1 MKKKLEYS
9 PDYVFE
15 SSWEVCNLVGGIYT
29 VLSSRANTLQKLYK
43 DKILFIGPDIWDVTE
58 SPWFKQ
64 DDTLLKEWREH
75 ADKNERLTVRI
86 GRWQVPGKPIAILV
100 NFDKYFKH
108 KNDIYGQM
116 WRHFGVDSLPSYGDY
131 DDSSMFAYAT
141 GAVIESF
148 YNFYKLQDKQ
158 VIAHFN
164 EWMLGMGALYIKHFV
179 PKIATIFTTHATSIG
194 RSIAGNNLPLYKNF
208 YEYNGD
214 QMAQQLNMVSKH
226 SIEKIAAHNV
236 DCFTTVSDN
245 TAKECT
251 QLLEKTP
258 DVVTPNGFEKGF
270 IPKKEAYS
278 AKRTLARET
287 LVRVSEALLGQTIST
302 ETLFIALSGRYE
314 YKNKGIDVFID
325 ALNKLRSNSDLA
337 KEVIAFVMVPAWVKD
352 AREDLQQRLNGG
364 VNDDA
369 GFSLP
374 LSHPFI
380 THNLHEPQN
389 DPLLSQLKRL
399 SFSNSKD
406 EKVKVI
412 FVPSYLNG
420 NDGIFNT
427 SYYDLLIGLDLT
439 VFPSYYEPWGYTPH
453 ESVAFSIPTV
463 TTSLSG
469 FGEWAVK
476 MGNKNGIEDGV
487 GVEVIFRN
495 DENGNEVS
503 EKIAS
508 TLINLSQKK
517 KGELT
522 KIRNSALHLADMA
535 DWAHFIE
542 YYQQAYSI
550 ALQKSI
556 ERVSDLLPSKEE

>member
-75 ADKNERLTVRI
+75 ADINERLTVRI

-476 MGNKNGIEDGV
+476 MGDKNGIEDGV